1 MRVILNPINWLKRRT
16 YNKLFS
22 KPEYELNILVKN
34 IEVITK
40 LKSKLVICPEN
51 TGLNWMG
58 IKNATLDLFPSQT
71 LVIPQEYSNQILTDT
86 DLKTLISTFKSN
98 SGKTI
103 LLSGFPDYFFKII
116 LFCNELEVDVE
127 ILYHGGLAEIN
138 QNKKKQILMGKILEF
153 AKQRKFKK
161 LYVIKEGLDKLFNK
175 ISAIESERITPTL
188 RIPENLNIERFND
201 GKVHIGIFG
210 NSSYNKNRHTQ
221 VAAAAMIDNSVIHII
236 GENEF
241 QYLINPKRVICHNQ
255 LNRKAFLEILGSM
268 HINLYCSYSESW
280 GQVILESIALNVPC
294 IAGNNS
300 GLQKFL
306 EPKHKNLFIN
316 VVDNPNIIAEKI
328 KEIIKQI
335 ALFD

>member
-1 MRVILNPINWLKRRT
+1 MQVTLKSINWLKRQT

-22 KPEYELNILVKN
+22 KQEYDLNILVKN
-34 IEVITK
+34 IEIITK

-51 TGLNWMG
+51 TGPNWMG

-71 LVIPQEYSNQILTDT
+71 LVIPQEYSNQVLTDK
-86 DLKTLISTFKSN
+86 DLKTLISTFKRN

-116 LFCNELEVDVE
+116 LFCNDQKVDVE

-138 QNKKKQILMGKILEF
+138 QNKKKQILMEKILEF
-153 AKQRKFKK
+153 ARQRKFKK
-161 LYVIKEGLDKLFNK
+161 LYVIKEGLDKLFTK
-175 ISAIESERITPTL
+175 ISAIDSERITPTL
-188 RIPENLNIERFND
+188 QIPENLNIQRFND
-201 GKVHIGIFG
+201 GKIHIGIFG
-210 NSSYNKNRHTQ
+210 NNSYNKNRHTQ

-255 LNRKAFLEILGSM
+255 LNRKAFLEVLGSM

-280 GQVILESIALNVPC
+280 GQVILESLALNVPC

-300 GLQKFL
+300 GLKNFL
-306 EPKHKNLFIN
+306 DPKHENLFIS

-328 KEIIKQI
+328 KEIIK
-335 ALFD
+335 